1 MNTFPPKD
9 TYLVMAKEMGALDA
23 ALIGPDDVKLDPR
36 CYLKCI
42 YGCPDWGTQW
52 TCPSAP
58 GAVSME
64 QFKEMLERYRYILL
78 IRTSNKKDNQKISYA
93 IERQAYI
100 DGYYFAFSASDCG
113 LCASCAFPKPCKFPH
128 KARPAM
134 QALGIDVFATAKG
147 QNFPISTLEEGE
159 DDKQN
164 WYSLVLIE

>member
-9 TYLVMAKEMGALDA
+9 TYVAMAREMGALDA
-23 ALIGPDDVKLDPR
+23 VLIGPDEVKLDPR
-36 CYLKCI
+36 CYLKCM

-58 GAVSME
+58 GAITIE
-64 QFKEMLERYRYILL
+64 QFRRMLERYRYILL
-78 IRTSNKKDNQKISYA
+78 IRAANKQDNQR

-113 LCASCAFPKPCKFPH
+113 LCASCAYPQPCKFPH

-134 QALGIDVFATAKG
+134 QALGIDVFFTARA
-147 QNFPISTLEEGE
+147 QNLPISTLAEGE
-159 DDKQN
+159 DAQQN